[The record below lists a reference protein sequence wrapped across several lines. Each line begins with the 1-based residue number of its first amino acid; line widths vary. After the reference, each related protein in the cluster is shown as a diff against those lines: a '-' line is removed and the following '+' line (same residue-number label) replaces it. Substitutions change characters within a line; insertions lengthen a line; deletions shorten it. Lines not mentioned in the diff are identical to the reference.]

1 MTLNIIQDKVSAF
14 LKKDFMFFLMANIV
28 FSLSSFL
35 VNIFLPKILSANTY
49 TQFVYIF
56 QMVLFST
63 NTMQL
68 GFVLALYYFAKQ
80 NSKESFN
87 IYYTLVSL
95 LNIGILIC
103 CLLPHSFVFGL
114 LKLQDLSFAERFGFA
129 LSVIVSSI
137 FLYNKGANIQQKE
150 YHYMLWVSLSA
161 FLLRIAAL
169 IYIALTHT
177 EGKTLLLLLIFVCP
191 FVVDIKD
198 YTLRVIR
205 NVRLRQIKKPMLSDF
220 TTYSMKAW
228 LTGVLFIISEKM
240 FLISTKDMDEV
251 FTASLAFASGFIGI
265 IYIFKA
271 TFYNFYL
278 AKFSRDN
285 IQEIKNYVQ
294 KLLKYA
300 LPYFV
305 LLLFIVACSCICVR
319 YIFGGLGESAWKIL
333 FVLLMQTGII
343 CYLGM
348 ITLLTKTLNYL
359 NLEIILN
366 IFRVLL
372 VWAICNQWKTDNM
385 LTWYSMSVFA
395 LMTPEIII
403 SAFILNR
410 LAHKPI
416 LN

>member
-1 MTLNIIQDKVSAF
+1 MTLGNVHEKIAALI
-14 LKKDFMFFLMANIV
+14 KKDLVFFLMANIV

-35 VNIFLPKILSANTY
+35 VNAFLPKILSTDTY
-49 TQFVYIF
+49 TPFVYIF
-56 QMVLFST
+56 QMVLFVT
-63 NTMQL
+63 NMVQV

-95 LNIGILIC
+95 LNIGILLC

-114 LKLQDLSFAERFGFA
+114 LKLQDLSFAERLGFA

-137 FLYNKGANIQQKE
+137 FLYNKGANIQKQE
-150 YHYMLWVSLSA
+150 YRYMLWVSLSA
-161 FLLRIAAL
+161 FMLRIATL

-177 EGKTLLLLLIFVCP
+177 EGSTMLLLLIFVFP

-205 NVRLRQIKKPMLSDF
+205 NVRPRQIKRPMLSEF
-220 TTYSMKAW
+220 TVYSLKVW
-228 LTGVLFIISEKM
+228 LTGVLFIISSKM
-240 FLISTKDMDEV
+240 FLISTKNMDEV

-278 AKFSRDN
+278 AKFSKDN

-305 LLLFIVACSCICVR
+305 FLLFLVACSCICVR
-319 YIFGGLGESAWKIL
+319 YIFGELGESAWKIL

-348 ITLLTKTLNYL
+348 ITLLAKTLNYL

-366 IFRVLL
+366 IFRILL
-372 VWAICNQWKTDNM
+372 VWAICNLWKTDDM
-385 LTWYSMSVFA
+385 LTWYGVSVFA

-410 LAHKPI
+410 LAQKQI

>member
-343 CYLGM
+343 CLRRTSWPSFSRGS
-348 ITLLTKTLNYL
+348 TSN
-359 NLEIILN
+359 
-366 IFRVLL
+366 
-372 VWAICNQWKTDNM
+372 W
-385 LTWYSMSVFA
+385 
-395 LMTPEIII
+395 
-403 SAFILNR
+403 
-410 LAHKPI
+410 
-416 LN
+416 

>member
-14 LKKDFMFFLMANIV
+14 LKKDFVFFLMANIV

-35 VNIFLPKILSANTY
+35 VNIFLPIILSANTY

-103 CLLPHSFVFGL
+103 CMLPHSFVFGL
-114 LKLQDLSFAERFGFA
+114 LKLQDLSYAERLGFA

-150 YHYMLWVSLSA
+150 YRYMLWVSLSA

-177 EGKTLLLLLIFVCP
+177 EGNTMLLLLIFVCP

-198 YTLRVIR
+198 YMLRVIR
-205 NVRLRQIKKPMLSDF
+205 NVRPRQIKKPMLSDF
-220 TTYSMKAW
+220 TTYSVKAW

-285 IQEIKNYVQ
+285 IQEIKEYVQ
-294 KLLKYA
+294 KLLRYA
-300 LPYFV
+300 LPYFIF
-305 LLLFIVACSCICVR
+305 LLFIVACSCICVK
-319 YIFGGLGESAWKIL
+319 YIFGELGESAWKIL
-333 FVLLMQTGII
+333 FVMLMQTGII

-372 VWAICNQWKTDNM
+372 VWAICNLWKADDM
-385 LTWYSMSVFA
+385 LTWYGVSVFA
-395 LMTPEIII
+395 LMTPEVII

-410 LAHKPI
+410 LAHKPL

>member
-205 NVRLRQIKKPMLSDF
+205 NVRPRQIKKPMLSDF
-220 TTYSMKAW
+220 TTYSVKAW

-385 LTWYSMSVFA
+385 LTWYSVSVFA

>member
-14 LKKDFMFFLMANIV
+14 LKKDFVFFLMANIV

-114 LKLQDLSFAERFGFA
+114 LKLQDLSYAERFGFA

-177 EGKTLLLLLIFVCP
+177 EGNTLLLLLIFVCP

-198 YTLRVIR
+198 YMLRVIR
-205 NVRLRQIKKPMLSDF
+205 NVRPRQIKKPMLSDF
-220 TTYSMKAW
+220 TTYSVKAW

-372 VWAICNQWKTDNM
+372 VWAICNLWKTDNM
-385 LTWYSMSVFA
+385 LTWYGVSVFA

-403 SAFILNR
+403 SAFIFNR
-410 LAHKPI
+410 LAQKPI

>member
-1 MTLNIIQDKVSAF
+1 
-14 LKKDFMFFLMANIV
+14 
-28 FSLSSFL
+28 
-35 VNIFLPKILSANTY
+35 
-49 TQFVYIF
+49 
-56 QMVLFST
+56 
-63 NTMQL
+63 MQL

-103 CLLPHSFVFGL
+103 CMLPHSFVFGL
-114 LKLQDLSFAERFGFA
+114 LKLQDLSYAERLGFA

-150 YHYMLWVSLSA
+150 YRYMLWVSLSA

-177 EGKTLLLLLIFVCP
+177 EGNTMLLLLIFVCP

-198 YTLRVIR
+198 YMLRVIR
-205 NVRLRQIKKPMLSDF
+205 NVRPRQIKKPMLSDF
-220 TTYSMKAW
+220 TTYSVKAW

-285 IQEIKNYVQ
+285 IQEIKEYVQ
-294 KLLKYA
+294 KLLRYA
-300 LPYFV
+300 LPYFIF
-305 LLLFIVACSCICVR
+305 LLFIVACSCICVK
-319 YIFGGLGESAWKIL
+319 YIFGELGESAWKIL
-333 FVLLMQTGII
+333 FVMLMQTGII

-372 VWAICNQWKTDNM
+372 VWAICNLWKADDM
-385 LTWYSMSVFA
+385 LTWYGVSVFA
-395 LMTPEIII
+395 LMTPEVII

-410 LAHKPI
+410 LAHKPL

>member
-177 EGKTLLLLLIFVCP
+177 GGNTMLLLLIFVCP

-198 YTLRVIR
+198 YMLRVIR
-205 NVRLRQIKKPMLSDF
+205 NVRPRQIKKPMLSDF
-220 TTYSMKAW
+220 TTYSLKAW

-385 LTWYSMSVFA
+385 LTWYSVSVFA

>member
-14 LKKDFMFFLMANIV
+14 LKKDFVFFLMANIV

-35 VNIFLPKILSANTY
+35 VNIFLPIILSANTY

-103 CLLPHSFVFGL
+103 CMLPHSFVFGL

-150 YHYMLWVSLSA
+150 YRYMLWVSLSA

-177 EGKTLLLLLIFVCP
+177 EGNTMLLLLIFVCP

-198 YTLRVIR
+198 YMLRVIR
-205 NVRLRQIKKPMLSDF
+205 NVRPRQIKKPMLSDF
-220 TTYSMKAW
+220 TTYSVKAW

-285 IQEIKNYVQ
+285 IQEIKEYVQ
-294 KLLKYA
+294 KLLRYA
-300 LPYFV
+300 LPYFIF
-305 LLLFIVACSCICVR
+305 LLFIVACSCICVK
-319 YIFGGLGESAWKIL
+319 YIFGELGESAWKIL
-333 FVLLMQTGII
+333 FVMLMQTGII

-372 VWAICNQWKTDNM
+372 VWAICNLWKADDM
-385 LTWYSMSVFA
+385 LTWYGVSVFA
-395 LMTPEIII
+395 LMTPEVII

-410 LAHKPI
+410 LAHKPL

>member
-1 MTLNIIQDKVSAF
+1 
-14 LKKDFMFFLMANIV
+14 LMANIV

-35 VNIFLPKILSANTY
+35 VNIFLPIILSANTY

-103 CLLPHSFVFGL
+103 CMLPHSFVFGL
-114 LKLQDLSFAERFGFA
+114 LKLQDLSYAERLGFA

-150 YHYMLWVSLSA
+150 YRYMLWVSLSA

-177 EGKTLLLLLIFVCP
+177 EGNTMLLLLIFVCP

-198 YTLRVIR
+198 YMLRVIR
-205 NVRLRQIKKPMLSDF
+205 NVRPRQIKKPMLSDF
-220 TTYSMKAW
+220 TTYSVKAW

-285 IQEIKNYVQ
+285 IQEIKEYVQ
-294 KLLKYA
+294 KLLRYA
-300 LPYFV
+300 LPYFIF
-305 LLLFIVACSCICVR
+305 LLFIVACSCICVK
-319 YIFGGLGESAWKIL
+319 YIFGELGESAWKIL
-333 FVLLMQTGII
+333 FVMLMQTGII

-372 VWAICNQWKTDNM
+372 VWAICNLWKADDM
-385 LTWYSMSVFA
+385 LTWYGVSVFA
-395 LMTPEIII
+395 LMTPEVII

-410 LAHKPI
+410 LAHKPL